1 MFGFKKKSAPKAED
15 VFVVVFRGPG
25 VPGFEQTA
33 SRDQAMEAF
42 RQSVALGYFD
52 PATRRRMYVTGPDYR
67 VQPEDPSD
75 PLLIGPAA
83 LRAAF
88 TDEEY
93 AALPQV
99 LLAAALVVAL

>member
-1 MFGFKKKSAPKAED
+1 MFGFSKKSAPKAED
-15 VFVVVFRGPG
+15 VYVIVFRGPG
-25 VPGFEQTA
+25 VRGFEETA
-33 SRDQAMEAF
+33 NRTQAMEAF
-42 RQSVALGYFD
+42 RQCVGTGYFNPGD
-52 PATRRRMYVTGPDYR
+52 RRRMYVTGPKYR
-67 VQPEDPSD
+67 IWPEDPSD

-83 LRAAF
+83 LRAVF